1 MSYILVILV
10 LIIFVYIIDLFS
22 HENFMPMQTFE
33 QRFPG
38 LVDQRYSY
46 DDRPRVST
54 NIIYPYA
61 KLSELPINY
70 DPSMI

>member
-1 MSYILVILV
+1 MSYILVFLV
-10 LIIFVYIIDLFS
+10 LITLVYFINLFNT
-22 HENFMPMQTFE
+22 ENFMPMQTFE
-33 QRFPG
+33 ERFPC
-38 LVDQRYSY
+38 LVNQRYSY
-46 DDRPRVST
+46 DDRLRGSD